1 MSTTNDGG
9 ENIATNAKPG
19 VQERILLHLLDY
31 SDYKSS
37 VEVPFSLSQ
46 MGIANAVAIA
56 RSNVPRAIAGL
67 KDQGLLI
74 ERQAHVKGVS
84 RKRKAYFLT
93 DSGMNIAEETWN
105 ELRNFQL
112 RCILEDGQIVST
124 SLGEIN
130 SILPFSMRSVDIIR
144 YMDENCILDVRMLSA
159 DLIERD
165 LSKHVEKQ
173 LVTALGDL
181 PRLRHFYGR
190 EKELD
195 NMCNLLDARATTL
208 MVPGI
213 AGIGKTTM
221 ASKLIERFMHRR
233 NLFYHRCQDW
243 EGSRSFFES
252 IADWLANIG
261 DSNFADYIAT
271 TPIPKPADS
280 ARLLIDA
287 LGGAPSL
294 IVIDDFHKISD
305 TTLHQ
310 TFQAMALGLLGSEEE
325 IGLVMFSRSFKPV
338 VPTKDAEGRIA
349 SLVLPLDGLDSD
361 SGRKLLSSFDNLEEE
376 QWLYIHGISRGHP
389 LVLELINRGAS
400 AGAFHETLE
409 NYVTVEI
416 FSKLSGEQKRL
427 LSALSIYR
435 EPIPLDALSEQNL
448 DIDELDSLV
457 EQGLARQVE
466 SEIYDVHDLIRE
478 FLLRSLDEKVKI
490 ESHVKCA
497 EWYSKAKQTPGFT
510 IELIYHYI
518 NSNLNEEAAKIIV
531 EDGRNLVSLGY
542 MELLGL
548 IENIELQDVGLD
560 SKTRIKQLQGEIL
573 ALLGRFEEAKVVFVD
588 AEEGAKKL
596 KNVSIKAEVLSAQAD
611 ISLKQG
617 NLDEALSMHNEALKN
632 FIELGDAQGAAR
644 CYNNMGYLLRRKNDR
659 SKALESY
666 GEVETILEQNDG
678 IELISAQLILAR
690 SFLDLGEVERA
701 RKHAMNAF
709 EKSDNSENQQIHARA
724 QAVLGR
730 YHAKV
735 GDLDVA
741 SHHYTNAL
749 EAMGE
754 EGDILSMV
762 DITIL
767 LGEVLQDAGR
777 SDEAMEHF
785 REALVIA
792 EANDLR
798 MQIGELLTRLGT
810 VASDKSRRM
819 EYLQRALSVFRELG
833 AKSRMREVQTQ
844 VHNAVMG
851 I

>member
-1 MSTTNDGG
+1 M
-9 ENIATNAKPG
+9 ANAKPG

-31 SDYKSS
+31 SDYKNS

-93 DSGMNIAEETWN
+93 DSGKNLAEDTWN
-105 ELRNFQL
+105 NLRSFPV
-112 RCILEDGQIVST
+112 RCILNDGKIESST
-124 SLGEIN
+124 LGEIN
-130 SILPFSMRSVDIIR
+130 TILPFTMRSVDIIR
-144 YMDENCILDVRMLSA
+144 YMDDNCILDSRTLSA

-195 NMCNLLDARATTL
+195 NMFNLLEARATTL
-208 MVPGI
+208 LVPGI

-233 NLFYHRCQDW
+233 NLMYHRCQDW
-243 EGSRSFFES
+243 EGSRAFFES
-252 IADWLANIG
+252 IGEWLANIG
-261 DSNFADYIAT
+261 DSTFADYIAT
-271 TPIPKPADS
+271 TPVPKPAE
-280 ARLLIDA
+280 AANLLIDA
-287 LGGAPSL
+287 LEGTPSL
-294 IVIDDFHKISD
+294 IVIDDFHKVAD
-305 TTLHQ
+305 ATLHQ
-310 TFQAMALGLLGSEEE
+310 TFQAMALGLLGSEEK
-325 IGLVMFSRSFKPV
+325 IGLVLFSRSFKSV
-338 VPTKDAEGRIA
+338 VPSKDAEGRIA

-361 SGRKLLSSFDNLEEE
+361 SGRNLLSSFENLEDE

-400 AGAFHETLE
+400 ATAFHETLE

-416 FSKLSGEQKRL
+416 FSKLSAEQKRV
-427 LSALSIYR
+427 LSVLSIFR
-435 EPIPLDALSEQNL
+435 EPVSIDALSEQKL
-448 DIDELDSLV
+448 DIDVLDSLV
-457 EQGLARQVE
+457 EQGLARQVD
-466 SEIYDVHDLIRE
+466 SEVYDVHDLIRE
-478 FLLRSLDEKVKI
+478 FLLRSLDEELKI
-490 ESHVKCA
+490 DLHNKCSS
-497 EWYSKAKQTPGFT
+497 WYQKFSSEPVFT
-510 IELIYHYI
+510 IELIFHLVSSD
-518 NSNLNEEAAKIIV
+518 NMAEAAEIIV
-531 EDGRNLVSLGY
+531 KNGRSLISQGH

-548 IENIELQDVGLD
+548 IDSLNSTELSD
-560 SKTRIKQLQGEIL
+560 SVSTKVNHYKGEIL
-573 ALLGRFEEAKVVFVD
+573 ALLGKFEDAKLAFLD
-588 AEEGAKKL
+588 AQETASKSKDV
-596 KNVSIKAEVLSAQAD
+596 NTQAELWSALAD

-617 NLDEALSMHNEALKN
+617 NLDESLTMHRDALQIFIKLK
-632 FIELGDAQGAAR
+632 DAIGAAR
-644 CYNNMGYLLRRKNDR
+644 SYNNMGYILRRKNDK

-666 GEVETILEQNDG
+666 GEVEAILRENNDS
-678 IELISAQLILAR
+678 ELIGSQLILAR
-690 SFLDLGEVERA
+690 SLMDLGEIERA
-701 RKHAMNAF
+701 RDHALEAF
-709 EKSDNSENQQIHARA
+709 DKTDKLNDKQLHARS

-730 YHAKV
+730 YYAKV
-735 GDLDVA
+735 GDSDVA
-741 SHHYTNAL
+741 SHHYSQAL
-749 EAMGE
+749 DAMNE
-754 EGDILSMV
+754 EGDILAMV

-767 LGEVLQDAGR
+767 LGEVLQDSGKN
-777 SDEAMEHF
+777 DEAMEHF

-798 MQIGELLTRLGT
+798 MQIGELLIRLGS
-810 VASDKSRRM
+810 VAPEKSRRM

-833 AKSRMREVQTQ
+833 AKSRLREVQTR

-851 I
+851 R

>member
-1 MSTTNDGG
+1 MV
-9 ENIATNAKPG
+9 NAKPG

-31 SDYKSS
+31 SDYKNS

-105 ELRNFQL
+105 ELRLFPL
-112 RCILEDGQIVST
+112 RCILEDGQIVNSN
-124 SLGEIN
+124 LGEIN
-130 SILPFSMRSVDIIR
+130 TILPFTMRSVDIIR
-144 YMDENCILDVRMLSA
+144 YMDENCLLDIRMLSA

-195 NMCNLLDARATTL
+195 NMFNLIEARATTL
-208 MVPGI
+208 LVPGI

-252 IADWLANIG
+252 VAEWLANIG
-261 DSNFADYIAT
+261 DSSFADYIAS
-271 TPIPKPADS
+271 TPVPKPADA

-287 LGGAPSL
+287 LGGTPAL
-294 IVIDDFHKISD
+294 LVIDDFHKISD
-305 TTLHQ
+305 TILHQ
-310 TFQAMALGLLGSEEE
+310 TFQVMSLGLLGSEEE
-325 IGLVMFSRSFKPV
+325 IGLVLFSRSFKPV

-361 SGRKLLSSFDNLEEE
+361 SGRNILSSFEDLGDE

-416 FSKLSGEQKRL
+416 FSKLSAEQKRL
-427 LSALSIYR
+427 LSVLSIYR
-435 EPIPLDALSEQNL
+435 EPIALDALAEQKLNT
-448 DIDELDSLV
+448 DELDSLV

-478 FLLRSLDEKVKI
+478 FLLRSLDEKISI
-490 ESHVKCA
+490 ELHGKCS
-497 EWYSKAKQTPGFT
+497 EWYSKANQTPGFT
-510 IELIYHYI
+510 IELIYHLI
-518 NSNLNEEAAKIIV
+518 KSNHSDEAAKIII
-531 EDGRNLVSLGY
+531 ENGRTLVSQGH

-548 IENIELQDVGLD
+548 IESLIFDDISELNIAEIL
-560 SKTRIKQLQGEIL
+560 QLQGEIL
-573 ALLGRFEEAKVVFVD
+573 VLLGRFEEAKDVFNKSQD
-588 AEEGAKKL
+588 EAKKVE
-596 KNVSIKAEVLSAQAD
+596 NVSLQAEILSALAD
-611 ISLKQG
+611 IALKQG
-617 NLDEALSMHNEALKN
+617 NLDDALSMHNEALKN
-632 FIELGDAQGAAR
+632 FIELEDAKGAAR
-644 CYNNMGYLLRRKNDR
+644 SYNNMGYLLRRKNDR

-666 GEVETILEQNDG
+666 AEVESILDENNDS
-678 IELISAQLILAR
+678 ELISSQLILAR
-690 SFLDLGEVERA
+690 SLLDLGETERA
-701 RKHAMNAF
+701 RKHALSAF

-741 SHHYTNAL
+741 SHYYTTAL
-749 EAMGE
+749 EAMSE

-767 LGEVLQDAGR
+767 LGEVLQDTGR
-777 SDEAMEHF
+777 TEEAMGHF

-833 AKSRMREVQTQ
+833 AKSRMRDVQTQ

-851 I
+851 R

>member
-1 MSTTNDGG
+1 MVSS
-9 ENIATNAKPG
+9 AKPG

-31 SDYKSS
+31 SDYKNS

-93 DSGMNIAEETWN
+93 DSGMNVAEETWN
-105 ELRNFQL
+105 ELRNFPL
-112 RCILEDGQIVST
+112 RCILEDGNISNT
-124 SLGEIN
+124 NLGEIN
-130 SILPFSMRSVDIIR
+130 TILPFSMRSVDIIR
-144 YMDENCILDVRMLSA
+144 YLDENCVLDVRMLSA

-173 LVTALGDL
+173 LVTSLGDL

-208 MVPGI
+208 MIPGI

-261 DSNFADYIAT
+261 DSTFADYIAT
-271 TPIPKPADS
+271 TPVPKPADS

-310 TFQAMALGLLGSEEE
+310 TFQAIALGLLGSEEE

-338 VPTKDAEGRIA
+338 VPAKDAEGRIA

-361 SGRKLLSSFDNLEEE
+361 SGRKLLSSYEDLGEE

-435 EPIPLDALSEQNL
+435 EPVPLGALAEQDL
-448 DIDELDSLV
+448 DTDELDSLV

-466 SEIYDVHDLIRE
+466 TDIYDVHDLIRE
-478 FLLRSLDEKVKI
+478 FLLRSLDEKRKI
-490 ESHVKCA
+490 DSHSKCA

-510 IELIYHYI
+510 IELIYHLI
-518 NSNLNEEAAKIIV
+518 NSNSNEEAAKIIV
-531 EDGRNLVSLGY
+531 EDGRGLVSLGH

-548 IENIELQDVGLD
+548 IENIELSEIILE
-560 SKTRIKQLQGEIL
+560 SKTSINQLQGEIM
-573 ALLGRFEEAKVVFVD
+573 ALLGRFEDAKEVFTEAQN
-588 AEEGAKKL
+588 GALKL
-596 KNVSIKAEVLSAQAD
+596 KNVPVQAEVLSALAD
-611 ISLKQG
+611 IALKQG
-617 NLDEALSMHNEALKN
+617 NLEDALSMHNDALKN
-632 FIELGDAQGAAR
+632 FIELGDATGAAR
-644 CYNNMGYLLRRKNDR
+644 TYNNMGYLLRRKNDR

-666 GEVETILEQNDG
+666 GEVETILEQNDN

-690 SFLDLGEVERA
+690 SFLDLGEIERA
-701 RKHAMNAF
+701 RKHALDAF

-730 YHAKV
+730 YHAKI

-741 SHHYTNAL
+741 SHHYSNAL

-777 SDEAMEHF
+777 TEEAMEHF
-785 REALVIA
+785 REALIIA

-833 AKSRMREVQTQ
+833 AKSRMRDVQTQ

-851 I
+851 R

>member
-1 MSTTNDGG
+1 MVS
-9 ENIATNAKPG
+9 NAKPG
-19 VQERILLHLLDY
+19 VQEKILLHLLDY

-93 DSGMNIAEETWN
+93 DSGMNVAEETWN
-105 ELRNFQL
+105 ELRSFPL
-112 RCILEDGQIVST
+112 RCILEDGQISNT
-124 SLGEIN
+124 NLGEIN
-130 SILPFSMRSVDIIR
+130 TILPFSMRSVDIIR
-144 YMDENCILDVRMLSA
+144 YLDENCILDVRMLSA

-173 LVTALGDL
+173 LVTSLGDL

-208 MVPGI
+208 MIPGI

-243 EGSRSFFES
+243 EGSRSFLEA

-261 DSNFADYIAT
+261 DSTFADYIAT

-305 TTLHQ
+305 ATLHQ

-338 VPTKDAEGRIA
+338 VPAKDAEGRIA

-361 SGRKLLSSFDNLEEE
+361 SGRKLLSSYEDLGEE

-416 FSKLSGEQKRL
+416 FSKLSAEQKRL

-435 EPIPLDALSEQNL
+435 EPVPLGALAEQNL
-448 DIDELDSLV
+448 DTDELDSLV

-466 SEIYDVHDLIRE
+466 AEIYDVHDLIRE
-478 FLLRSLDEKVKI
+478 FLLRSLDDKMKI
-490 ESHVKCA
+490 ESHSKCA
-497 EWYSKAKQTPGFT
+497 DWYSKAKQTPGFT
-510 IELIYHYI
+510 VELIYHLI
-518 NSNLNEEAAKIIV
+518 NSNSNEEAAKIIV
-531 EDGRNLVSLGY
+531 EDGRGLVALGH

-548 IENIELQDVGLD
+548 MENIELSDIKLE
-560 SKTRIKQLQGEIL
+560 SKTRINQLQGEIM
-573 ALLGRFEEAKVVFVD
+573 ALLGRFEHAKEVFDEAQS
-588 AEEGAKKL
+588 GALEL
-596 KNVSIKAEVLSAQAD
+596 KNIPIQAEVLSALAD
-611 ISLKQG
+611 IALKQG
-617 NLDEALSMHNEALKN
+617 NLEDALSMHNEALKN
-632 FIELGDAQGAAR
+632 FIELGDAKGAAR
-644 CYNNMGYLLRRKNDR
+644 TYNNMGYLLRRKNDR
-659 SKALESY
+659 AKALESY
-666 GEVETILEQNDG
+666 GEVETILEQNDDL
-678 IELISAQLILAR
+678 ELISAQLILAR
-690 SFLDLGEVERA
+690 SFLDLGETERA
-701 RKHAMNAF
+701 RKHALDAF

-730 YHAKV
+730 YHAKI

-741 SHHYTNAL
+741 SHHYSNAL

-777 SDEAMEHF
+777 VEEAMEHF
-785 REALVIA
+785 REALIIA

-833 AKSRMREVQTQ
+833 AKSRMKDVQTQ

-851 I
+851 R

>member
-1 MSTTNDGG
+1 MVST
-9 ENIATNAKPG
+9 AKPG

-31 SDYKSS
+31 SDYKNS

-93 DSGMNIAEETWN
+93 DPGMTVAEETWS
-105 ELRNFQL
+105 ELRSFPL
-112 RCILEDGQIVST
+112 RCILEEGQIHNT
-124 SLGEIN
+124 NLGDIN
-130 SILPFSMRSVDIIR
+130 TILPFNMRSVDIIR
-144 YMDENCILDVRMLSA
+144 YLDENCILDLRMLSV

-173 LVTALGDL
+173 LVTSLGDL

-208 MVPGI
+208 MIPGI

-243 EGSRSFFES
+243 EGSRSFLES

-261 DSNFADYIAT
+261 DSTFADYIAT
-271 TPIPKPADS
+271 TPVPKPADS

-338 VPTKDAEGRIA
+338 VPAKDAEGRIA

-361 SGRKLLSSFDNLEEE
+361 SGRKLLSSYENMDEE

-416 FSKLSGEQKRL
+416 FSKLTAEQKRL
-427 LSALSIYR
+427 LSALSVYR
-435 EPIPLDALSEQNL
+435 EPVALGALAEQNL
-448 DIDELDSLV
+448 DTDELDSLV

-478 FLLRSLDEKVKI
+478 FLLRSLDDKTKI
-490 ESHVKCA
+490 ESHSKCA
-497 EWYSKAKQTPGFT
+497 EWYSKATQTPGFT
-510 IELIYHYI
+510 IELIYHLI
-518 NSNLNEEAAKIIV
+518 NSNSSEDAAKIIV
-531 EDGRNLVSLGY
+531 EEGRGLVSLGH

-548 IENIELQDVGLD
+548 IEQIEFSDIILE
-560 SKTRIKQLQGEIL
+560 SKTSINQLQGEIM
-573 ALLGRFEEAKVVFVD
+573 ALLGRFEDAKGVFTEAQN
-588 AEEGAKKL
+588 GALEL
-596 KNVSIKAEVLSAQAD
+596 KNIPIQAEVLSALAD
-611 ISLKQG
+611 IALKQG
-617 NLDEALSMHNEALKN
+617 NLEDALSMHNEALKN
-632 FIELGDAQGAAR
+632 FIELGDAKGAAR
-644 CYNNMGYLLRRKNDR
+644 SYNNMGYLLRRKNDR

-666 GEVETILEQNDG
+666 GEVEAILEQNKG
-678 IELISAQLILAR
+678 AELISAQLILAR
-690 SFLDLGEVERA
+690 SFLDLGEIERA
-701 RKHAMNAF
+701 RKHALDAF
-709 EKSDNSENQQIHARA
+709 EKSDNSENHQIHARA

-730 YHAKV
+730 YHAKI

-741 SHHYTNAL
+741 SHHYSNAL

-777 SDEAMEHF
+777 TDEAMEHF
-785 REALVIA
+785 REALIIA

-833 AKSRMREVQTQ
+833 AKSRMRDVQTQ

-851 I
+851 R